1 MSPGHYRACGIA
13 STQGPSIT
21 CSLANWKTQWGL
33 RKTNSCPLTRLRAFL
48 HQGRLGIQM
57 SCVFTSVMLASK
69 AALHTLGWVQGKVIW
84 SCCMGNTAG
93 GLETQHSLMHE
104 HHRDPRHAHS
114 ARGGNTAFHLLF
126 PQRKHSQPQKQAQ
139 KSRLGTF
146 HGKTLLPLPTCL
158 LHWEMSPPNK
168 SGWRDVCPSSPA
180 HSWVCLLARWHP
192 AESCNSYSSGAE
204 GLVSA
209 PIGKDIKTWAF
220 LPRTGAKRTVWV
232 KGLLNKAS
240 GDFFFPL
247 LFQLN
252 RND

>member
-126 PQRKHSQPQKQAQ
+126 PQRKHPQPQKQAQ

-146 HGKTLLPLPTCL
+146 HGKTLPPLPTCL

-168 SGWRDVCPSSPA
+168 SGWRDVCPWLRLTRSQLSVFACKMTP
-180 HSWVCLLARWHP
+180 SRELQFLLIWSRRFSECTNRQRHKDM
-192 AESCNSYSSGAE
+192 S
-204 GLVSA
+204 LSA
-209 PIGKDIKTWAF
+209 TYWC
-220 LPRTGAKRTVWV
+220 
-232 KGLLNKAS
+232 
-240 GDFFFPL
+240 
-247 LFQLN
+247 
-252 RND
+252 